1 MGTQEFRV
9 TVPAPQLVSAQF
21 IKSCVVIVEFDLTV
35 TEVDSCSD
43 AVDAGTLAKLGEGN
57 WPSSI

>member
-1 MGTQEFRV
+1 M